1 MFSTDDYWEGND
13 YDCLDDLPDYL
24 RDEYNESFSTER
36 KHFSTDDYYG
46 DDTDDYYYGAY
57 Y

>member
-1 MFSTDDYWEGND
+1 MFSTDDYWEVNN
-13 YDCLDDLPDYL
+13 YDCPDDLPDYL
-24 RDEYNESFSTER
+24 RDEYNESFSIER
-36 KHFSTDDYYG
+36 KPLNTDEYYG

>member
-1 MFSTDDYWEGND
+1 MFSTDDYWEGNN
-13 YDCLDDLPDYL
+13 YDCPNDLPDYL
-24 RDEYNESFSTER
+24 RDDYLRDEPYEPL
-36 KHFSTDDYYG
+36 HTDDYYG

>member
-1 MFSTDDYWEGND
+1 MFTTDDYWEGNN
-13 YDCLDDLPDYL
+13 YDCPDDLPDYL
-24 RDEYNESFSTER
+24 RDEYNKSFSNER
-36 KHFSTDDYYG
+36 KSFSTDDYFG